1 MDSQK
6 RAGSQAPRQG
16 RLVLCAILSGVLTM
30 VAIPAFCQGT
40 SGSGASGSSAS
51 GSSASGSSALTQTV
65 PTGEIPAALPGLVPL
80 GSFEGGQA
88 WKSEV
93 GGYPVLRLQG
103 SWRAMGRQYGKLL
116 SRELR
121 EFCDAIK
128 ADMTAR
134 GFTTGMAEEARSVVD
149 TYPEKMK
156 NLLEGMAETSG
167 LSMEEHIFLE
177 TSFFMLPGLVLA
189 NPQSA
194 PSCSGIAVSAPR
206 TADGKLY
213 FARNWDMTQTAMRP
227 YLKYMALVVFNP
239 DDGSLGFANI
249 RPLGQIYV
257 ETGINE
263 KGVLLEVNN
272 GSASDPG
279 QNPDGTFVVAEL
291 FELVNA
297 CATVDEAVQRLIAV
311 KLDSSYLIQ
320 AADAHRAVSVEKPT
334 FDTHLIEQKN
344 GALYALNNFAQP
356 IPEAWKGK
364 IKEIPTGY
372 RDDRQPRLDA
382 ILASEEWNG
391 HVTLESVRNMMDRNL
406 ERGGPVVDGTFGTVL
421 QVIAVPEDLIVLFR
435 GYEYS
440 DWAEVCLSGF
450 FGSYTWTK

>member
-1 MDSQK
+1 MNNQK
-6 RAGSQAPRQG
+6 KAGSHVPRQG
-16 RLVLCAILSGVLTM
+16 RLVLCAVLSLVLAM
-30 VAIPAFCQGT
+30 GAIPAFSQDNA
-40 SGSGASGSSAS
+40 GSRASGPS
-51 GSSASGSSALTQTV
+51 LPTQTV
-65 PTGEIPAALPGLVPL
+65 PADEIPAALSGLVPL

-116 SRELR
+116 SKELR
-121 EFCDAIK
+121 EFYDAIK
-128 ADMTAR
+128 ADMTTR
-134 GFTTGMAEEARSVVD
+134 GFTAEMAAEARSVVD
-149 TYPEKMK
+149 AYPEKMK
-156 NLLEGMAETSG
+156 DLLEGMSETSG
-167 LSMEEHIFLE
+167 LSKEEHSFLE
-177 TSFFMLPGLVLA
+177 TSFFMLPSLVLA
-189 NPQSA
+189 NSQSA

-279 QNPDGTFVVAEL
+279 QNQDGTFVVAAL
-291 FELVNA
+291 FELVNE
-297 CATVDEAVQRLIAV
+297 CATVAEAVQRLTAV
-311 KLDSSYLIQ
+311 TLDSAYLIQ
-320 AADAHRAVSVEKPT
+320 VADAYRAISVEKPT
-334 FDTHLIEQKN
+334 FDTHLVEQKN
-344 GALYALNNFAQP
+344 GALYALNNFVQP

-364 IKEIPTGY
+364 IKEIPSGY
-372 RDDRQPRLDA
+372 HDDRQPRLDA
-382 ILASEEWNG
+382 IFASEEWNG
-391 HVTLESVRNMMDRNL
+391 HVTLESVRNMMSRTL
-406 ERGGPVVDGTFGTVL
+406 EKGGPVVDGTFGTVL
-421 QVIAVPEDLIVLFR
+421 QVIAVPEDLVVLFR
-435 GYEYS
+435 GYGYS
-440 DWAEVCLSGF
+440 DWAEVRLSGL
-450 FGSYTWTK
+450 FGSGIWTK